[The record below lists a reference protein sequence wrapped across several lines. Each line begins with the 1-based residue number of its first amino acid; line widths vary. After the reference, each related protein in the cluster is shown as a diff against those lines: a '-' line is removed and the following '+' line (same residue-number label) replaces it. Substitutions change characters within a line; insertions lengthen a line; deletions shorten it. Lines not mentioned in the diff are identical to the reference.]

1 MTKTPAPKNS
11 NNKRMVNRKAVTP
24 MAKPVKRENT
34 FSKSKDI
41 REDRGSRQMKNSTS
55 SQTLPH
61 AR

>member
-11 NNKRMVNRKAVTP
+11 NNKRMVNRQTVAPAV
-24 MAKPVKRENT
+24 KPVKRENT

-41 REDRGSRQMKNSTS
+41 REDRGSRQMKNSHN

>member
-11 NNKRMVNRKAVTP
+11 NSKMRVNRAVVASA
-24 MAKPVKRENT
+24 AKPVKRENT

-41 REDRGSRQMKNSTS
+41 REDRGSRQMKNSHS
-55 SQTLPH
+55 SQTMPH